1 MLVLGLTGS
10 IGSGKSTVAEILARR
25 GVPVLSSDAIARQI
39 MEQHSEIRAALA
51 EVLGANMVPPEGPL
65 DRAAIASA
73 LFGPTPE
80 HEQRRLFV
88 ERLVH
93 PRVLGHI
100 AAELDQLA
108 ACGKELAVV
117 ESALIY
123 RAGIEDLFDYV
134 IAVVAP
140 EAIRR
145 QRLRK
150 RGLRDEDIT
159 YRQANQDTD
168 EALRQR
174 ADFVLDNSGTLAD
187 LEAATQ
193 TLLAILSALPPRPVE
208 SASATE
214 R

>member
-10 IGSGKSTVAEILARR
+10 IGSGKSTVAELLARS
-25 GVPVLSSDAIARQI
+25 GVPVLSSDAIAQQI
-39 MEQHSEIRAALA
+39 LEQDAEVRAALA
-51 EVLGANMVPPEGPL
+51 EAFGPAIVPPDGPIN
-65 DRAAIASA
+65 RAAMASA

-93 PRVLGHI
+93 PRVIEHI
-100 AAELDQLA
+100 AAELDRLA
-108 ACGKELAVV
+108 ARGEQLAVV

-145 QRLRK
+145 SRLRL
-150 RGLRDEDIT
+150 RGMHDADIN
-159 YRQANQDTD
+159 YRQTAQDSD
-168 EALRQR
+168 EELRQR
-174 ADFVLDNSGTLAD
+174 ADVVLDNSGTLDD
-187 LEAATQ
+187 LATATQ
-193 TLLAILSALPPRPVE
+193 TLLAILRTLPPRPVDI
-208 SASATE
+208 ARATDE
-214 R
+214 